1 MPLEDKETRRL
12 VEREIAKH
20 AIDYSLLVVSVING
34 VATFTGRVSPLRGSM
49 GRGVNIRDEMKKIQ
63 DSVMNLRGVNEC
75 ILDVAYD
82 Q

>member
-34 VATFTGRVSPLRGSM
+34 VATFQGRISPLRGSM

-63 DSVMNLRGVNEC
+63 DAVMNLRGINDCV
-75 ILDVAYD
+75 IDVSFD
-82 Q
+82 G